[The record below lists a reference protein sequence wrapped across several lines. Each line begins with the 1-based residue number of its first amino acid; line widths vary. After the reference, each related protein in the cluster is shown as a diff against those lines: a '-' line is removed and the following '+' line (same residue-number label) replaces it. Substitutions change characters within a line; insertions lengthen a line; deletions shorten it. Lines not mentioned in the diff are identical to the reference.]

1 MTPNDKQKLRD
12 RIVADL
18 ARIAQDIEALKELT
32 KPVPP
37 GADGMDEVSRMDAIQ
52 NKSLNE
58 AALAQL
64 RNRQVGLEY
73 ALKRIDEDDPDFGFC
88 VECGDPIPLVR
99 LMAMPEASRCVNC
112 AD

>member
-1 MTPNDKQKLRD
+1 MTPNDRQKLRD

-52 NKSLNE
+52 NKSVNE

-88 VECGDPIPLVR
+88 VECGEPIPLAR